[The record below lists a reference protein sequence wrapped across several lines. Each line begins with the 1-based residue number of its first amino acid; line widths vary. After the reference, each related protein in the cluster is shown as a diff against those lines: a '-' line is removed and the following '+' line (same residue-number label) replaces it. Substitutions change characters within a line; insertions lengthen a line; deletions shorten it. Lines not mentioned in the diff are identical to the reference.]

1 MAQAVLQGVVR
12 LFFQRQYNC
21 IAKSQV
27 MAQAMLQGVVRFFFF
42 NDSIT
47 VLLSVKLSNG
57 TSSATRCSQ
66 IIFFQTTIQ
75 LYC

>member
-27 MAQAMLQGVVRFFFF
+27 MAQAMLQGVVRLF
-42 NDSIT
+42 
-47 VLLSVKLSNG
+47 LQ
-57 TSSATRCSQ
+57 R
-66 IIFFQTTIQ
+66 
-75 LYC
+75 